1 VSFDFSSL
9 EPVLHDNR
17 VEKIAVKLKLEF
29 PHLDTAQFVTYL
41 QPEQRLESKDKGKDV
56 NIPPVVVMA
65 ILSPNP
71 KAAGYMI
78 MTKAAIYLEHW
89 LDTDKKHKHY
99 VGLVDPAYK
108 IFRRTAREHAKMM
121 GNLREMN

>member
-1 VSFDFSSL
+1 MAFDFSDM

-17 VEKIAVKLKLEF
+17 VEKIAVKLRLEF
-29 PHLDTAQFVTYL
+29 PYLDTAQFVTYL
-41 QPEQRLESKDKGKDV
+41 QPEQRLESKDKSKDV

-71 KAAGYMI
+71 KAAGYVI

-99 VGLVDPAYK
+99 VGLEDPAYK
-108 IFRRTAREHAKMM
+108 IFRRTAKEHAKMM
-121 GNLREMN
+121 RNLREMN